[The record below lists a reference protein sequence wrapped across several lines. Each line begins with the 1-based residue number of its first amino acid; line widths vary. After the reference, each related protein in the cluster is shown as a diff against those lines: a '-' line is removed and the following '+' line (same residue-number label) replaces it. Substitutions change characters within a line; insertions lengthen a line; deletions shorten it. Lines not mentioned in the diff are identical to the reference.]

1 MQVKQ
6 EGPRVVRETINDP
19 EWTWPT
25 RDNQWGEGAFLASL
39 EARNVPGEVIK
50 RKLGLYRSGI
60 MLDVTDQNYVCLFL
74 DIPKTGMSRFAPDV
88 LWRCWDELRRLEGEY
103 SAGRW
108 HLVHRDDT
116 LDEDKQRI
124 CFMYPTNHRTVPEVI
139 FVEIYDIINKLLGAP
154 DIQGAKLPVELRRR
168 GYSCLR
174 TTSSAFDVT
183 RKRTLKEA
191 GLRTEEHTNMVGIYL
206 DIDPWTNPQDP
217 EDVILASRREL
228 ERRMTVAEARYAN
241 PRGKPPNHRIRVY
254 WVFPS
259 EAQTAEEV
267 FKEAWI
273 YNMAFEEILERG
285 KVFGFPV
292 LLDGCC
298 VVDILR
304 TENRGK
310 MENVSVADVGHCSWE
325 DFLSKV
331 KPAFPD
337 KDNPGTYVGF

>member
-168 GYSCLR
+168 GYSCLVFEPR
-174 TTSSAFDVT
+174 
-183 RKRTLKEA
+183 
-191 GLRTEEHTNMVGIYL
+191 
-206 DIDPWTNPQDP
+206 P
-217 EDVILASRREL
+217 ES
-228 ERRMTVAEARYAN
+228 TY
-241 PRGKPPNHRIRVY
+241 KPSNIRVAVRS
-254 WVFPS
+254 VFYIQ
-259 EAQTAEEV
+259 A
-267 FKEAWI
+267 
-273 YNMAFEEILERG
+273 
-285 KVFGFPV
+285 
-292 LLDGCC
+292 
-298 VVDILR
+298 
-304 TENRGK
+304 
-310 MENVSVADVGHCSWE
+310 
-325 DFLSKV
+325 
-331 KPAFPD
+331 
-337 KDNPGTYVGF
+337 

>member
-1 MQVKQ
+1 M
-6 EGPRVVRETINDP
+6 
-19 EWTWPT
+19 
-25 RDNQWGEGAFLASL
+25 
-39 EARNVPGEVIK
+39 
-50 RKLGLYRSGI
+50 
-60 MLDVTDQNYVCLFL
+60 
-74 DIPKTGMSRFAPDV
+74 
-88 LWRCWDELRRLEGEY
+88 
-103 SAGRW
+103 
-108 HLVHRDDT
+108 DT
-116 LDEDKQRI
+116 LTTPLK
-124 CFMYPTNHRTVPEVI
+124 
-139 FVEIYDIINKLLGAP
+139 
-154 DIQGAKLPVELRRR
+154 PVK
-168 GYSCLR
+168 R

-325 DFLSKV
+325 DFLSKITR
-331 KPAFPD
+331 
-337 KDNPGTYVGF
+337 GLMLGFRWVTGLLCAQTPSYSLDSCE

>member
-124 CFMYPTNHRTVPEVI
+124 CFITNTHRKTPNPKVDTLTTPL
-139 FVEIYDIINKLLGAP
+139 K
-154 DIQGAKLPVELRRR
+154 PVK
-168 GYSCLR
+168 R
-174 TTSSAFDVT
+174 TTSSAFDAT

-241 PRGKPPNHRIRVY
+241 PRGKPPNHRIRVH

-310 MENVSVADVGHCSWE
+310 MENVSVTDVGYCSWE

-331 KPAFPD
+331 KPAFTD

>member
-1 MQVKQ
+1 M
-6 EGPRVVRETINDP
+6 
-19 EWTWPT
+19 
-25 RDNQWGEGAFLASL
+25 
-39 EARNVPGEVIK
+39 
-50 RKLGLYRSGI
+50 
-60 MLDVTDQNYVCLFL
+60 
-74 DIPKTGMSRFAPDV
+74 
-88 LWRCWDELRRLEGEY
+88 
-103 SAGRW
+103 
-108 HLVHRDDT
+108 DT
-116 LDEDKQRI
+116 L
-124 CFMYPTNHRTVPEVI
+124 TNPL
-139 FVEIYDIINKLLGAP
+139 KPL
-154 DIQGAKLPVELRRR
+154 K
-168 GYSCLR
+168 R
-174 TTSSAFDVT
+174 TTSSAFDAS

-191 GLRTEEHTNMVGIYL
+191 GLHTEEHTNMVEIYL

-228 ERRMTVAEARYAN
+228 ERRMTVAEARYTN

-254 WVFPS
+254 WEFPS

-298 VVDILR
+298 VVEILR
-304 TENRGK
+304 PENRRK
-310 MENVSVADVGHCSWE
+310 MENVSVTDAGYCSWE

-337 KDNPGTYVGF
+337 KDKPGTYVGF